1 MSVPLDSLVGEVHLI
16 EGARQST
23 TPATGVFTA
32 PRRAARGREDDMLYV
47 LIDLLGD
54 VSSADLHTILEQAT
68 HTYWATQGSVTAA
81 LRTALMAAKQ
91 WLMNHNTR
99 ASLPERLTG
108 GMVCA
113 ALRGSEAYA
122 AQAGPTSVFIR
133 QGGSIEAYPPR
144 DAEPLPPVGTTPAL
158 EMRYAHAHLQPGDT
172 LLLADARFGAHTPLE
187 AVSSALAQV
196 SVDKALDNLEK
207 LIGKGDLIA
216 LVAQAAPAG
225 PDEKATATPAV
236 STPVVTHPIEPSTPP
251 MQPSTPAATVI
262 QDGPIIRVAGRPTAA
277 STVTSTSQPT
287 STVGTPPTRS

>member
-16 EGARQST
+16 GGVRQSI

-32 PRRAARGREDDMLYV
+32 PRRAARGREDDTLYV

-54 VSSADLHTILEQAT
+54 VSSADLHAVMEQAT
-68 HTYWATQGSVTAA
+68 HAYWSSQGSVTAA
-81 LRTALMAAKQ
+81 LRAALTAANQ
-91 WLMNHNTR
+91 WLMEHNTH

-108 GMVCA
+108 GIVCA
-113 ALRGSEAYA
+113 VLRGSDAYA

-133 QGGSIEAYPPR
+133 RGNDIEAYPAR
-144 DAEPLPPVGTTPAL
+144 DAEPLPAIGTTRAL

-172 LLLADARFGAHTPLE
+172 LLLADAHFGAYTPLE

-216 LVAQAAPAG
+216 LVAQAAPAES
-225 PDEKATATPAV
+225 DHKSMKTATTVATAAV
-236 STPVVTHPIEPSTPP
+236 GAAVVTRPSEPATPTAQPGASAST
-251 MQPSTPAATVI
+251 VV
-262 QDGPIIRVAGRPTAA
+262 QDGPIIR
-277 STVTSTSQPT
+277 
-287 STVGTPPTRS
+287 